1 MCGIFG
7 IIGKQ
12 DRELLKKMDNVLI
25 HRGPDSSGAI
35 NFEDVSIG
43 VRRLSII
50 DLNTGDQP
58 IHNEDGRLWV
68 VQNGEIYNYLDL
80 RIDLISKGHRF
91 YTNSDTE
98 VIIHAYEEY
107 GEACVQRFNG
117 MFAFVIWDTKRK
129 RLFGARDRVGIKPFY
144 FLCKEETL
152 LFASEIKAILQDKS
166 FRRELDMT
174 SFYNYLSRLFVP
186 GNRTI
191 YKNIRKLPPGHTITF
206 EKGKIAIDQYWD
218 LNLKRK
224 IFCEDAEYESNIR
237 NKLENSVKRQLISD
251 VPLGALLSGGVDSGS
266 IVAFMAKNSVAPVL
280 TFTVGYAGTDASL
293 PNEIFYARESSNF
306 FGTDHKEIIADSAVL
321 IDQLPKIVWFFD
333 EPFAGSL
340 SQYQISQLT
349 RKYVKVVLC
358 GLGADELFGDYGRG
372 VRLSQYSHWLSH
384 IFLYAPRLVKKAI
397 LDFKC
402 MIPQTGKQAEFFN
415 GFNRYIIKLLE
426 LGKLYAS
433 QWEIFS
439 ERTQKELV
447 KDFVLEQVDI
457 KASIEGLFFE
467 YLLKTKIKTIED
479 IVMYSNFKTQLVDEY
494 LRYTDTLSMAHSLES
509 RVPFLDN
516 ELIEYA
522 ATIPIRK
529 MVRGRADKYLLKNAL
544 RPVLPSGVD
553 ERRKGFF
560 SLPYGLWLRNEL
572 KNLALNMLSKER
584 IDAMG
589 YFSYKKVWEIVQSQY
604 AGDDSKTYQTW
615 SLLMFSLWHKLFI
628 EEEVTSISQAEDCY
642 MRDVPTHLY
651 KNAS

>member
-12 DRELLKKMDNVLI
+12 DRELLKEMGNVLV

-58 IHNEDGRLWV
+58 IHNEDKRLWV

-80 RIDLISKGHRF
+80 KIDLISKGHRF

-107 GEACVQRFNG
+107 GETCVRRFNG

-144 FLCKEETL
+144 YLCKEDTL

-186 GNRTI
+186 GDRTI

-218 LNLKRK
+218 LELKRK
-224 IFCEDAEYESNIR
+224 ILCEDTEYENNIR
-237 NKLENSVKRQLISD
+237 KKLENSVKRQLISD
-251 VPLGALLSGGVDSGS
+251 VPLGALLSGGIDSSS
-266 IVAFMAKNSVAPVL
+266 IVAFMAKNSGAPVH
-280 TFTVGYAGTDASL
+280 TFTMGFAETGTSL
-293 PNEIFYARESSNF
+293 INEIFYARESSNF
-306 FGTDHKEIIADSAVL
+306 FGTDHKENNVDSAEL
-321 IDQLPKIVWFFD
+321 IAHIPKIAWFFD
-333 EPFAGSL
+333 EPFAGSI
-340 SQYQISQLT
+340 SQYQISQLA

-358 GLGADELFGDYGRG
+358 GLGGDELFGDYGRG
-372 VRLSQYSHWLSH
+372 VCLSQYSNRLSH
-384 IFLYAPRLVKKAI
+384 MFLYAPKLVKKA
-397 LDFKC
+397 LFDYKC
-402 MIPQTGKQAEFFN
+402 MIPQTGKQAELFN
-415 GFNRYIIKLLE
+415 CFNRYIIKLLE
-426 LGKLYAS
+426 LGRLYAS

-439 ERTQKELV
+439 ERTKKELV
-447 KDFVLEQVDI
+447 KDCILDQVDI
-457 KASIEGLFFE
+457 KASIEGLFFNFLE
-467 YLLKTKIKTIED
+467 KTKIQNIED

-516 ELIEYA
+516 ELIAYA

-529 MVRGRADKYLLKNAL
+529 MVRGKDNKYLLREAL
-544 RPVLPSGVD
+544 RPVLPPRVA
-553 ERRKGFF
+553 ERIKGYF
-560 SLPYGLWLRNEL
+560 SLPYGVWLRNGL
-572 KNLALNMLSKER
+572 RNFVLIMLSKER

-589 YFSYKKVWEIVQSQY
+589 YFSHEKVWEIVQSQY
-604 AGDDSKTYQTW
+604 IGDDSKTYQVW
-615 SLLMFSLWHKLFI
+615 NLLMFSLWHKLFM
-628 EEEVTSISQAEDCY
+628 EEEVMKISQVEDWY
-642 MRDVPTHLY
+642 MRDFLMR
-651 KNAS
+651 